1 MPLKMNS
8 HIRPVVCLDKDT
20 NEELEVYSSAAEG
33 GRWLNKG
40 SPTEIMDVCEKRK
53 NRVTAYG
60 FK

>member
-40 SPTEIMDVCEKRK
+40 SPTEIMDVCEKK
-53 NRVTAYG
+53 
-60 FK
+60 KK